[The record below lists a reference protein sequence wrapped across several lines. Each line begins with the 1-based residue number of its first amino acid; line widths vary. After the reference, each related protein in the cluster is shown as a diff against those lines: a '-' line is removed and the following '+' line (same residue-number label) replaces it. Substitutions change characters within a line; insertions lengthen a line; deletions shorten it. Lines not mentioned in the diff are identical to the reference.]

1 MNMNAIRVCR
11 LSDAVCTRGCG
22 EGSCKTAMAK
32 LSTASTASPQPRLS
46 LKGLEAAVEKLRGIP
61 PAKWML
67 VAPDG
72 RVWSD
77 EDPMKLAQ
85 VCASAKF
92 GWLEIP
98 DILPPQTKEG
108 PA

>member
-1 MNMNAIRVCR
+1 MYGTTATTGPQAR
-11 LSDAVCTRGCG
+11 LT
-22 EGSCKTAMAK
+22 MAD
-32 LSTASTASPQPRLS
+32 
-46 LKGLEAAVEKLRGIP
+46 LEAAVEKLRGIP

-72 RVWSD
+72 RTWSD

-108 PA
+108 PT